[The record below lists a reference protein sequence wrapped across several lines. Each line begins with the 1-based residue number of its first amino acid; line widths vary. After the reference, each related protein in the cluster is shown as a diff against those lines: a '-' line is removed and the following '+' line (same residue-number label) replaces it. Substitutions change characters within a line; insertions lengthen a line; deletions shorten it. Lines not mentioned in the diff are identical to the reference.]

1 MESRI
6 PVWEEVPLETS
17 YSLKVW
23 GTKEEMILKGGG
35 KDYEW
40 GCGRPSEKGGKSL
53 KIKRAMVDK

>member
-1 MESRI
+1 M
-6 PVWEEVPLETS
+6 ETS